1 MKTLSLLLSATALLS
16 CSVHGEPLA
25 VGAAAPAL
33 VAKTQNGQDLDLGE
47 IFKKGAT
54 LVYFYPKADTP
65 GCTKQACNL
74 RDFRD
79 DLAKAGIRAMGVS
92 ADQVPAQKA
101 FEEKYK
107 LNFDLIADA
116 DHKVI
121 DAFGVPLR
129 MGNFASRQSFLIQD
143 GKVIWH
149 QPNANPT
156 TQAQDAIAALA
167 AAKKP

>member
-1 MKTLSLLLSATALLS
+1 MKTLSLLLSAATLLS
-16 CSVHGEPLA
+16 CSAHGEPLA
-25 VGAAAPAL
+25 VGSAAPAL
-33 VAKTQNGQDLDLGE
+33 VAKSQNGQDIDLGE
-47 IFKKGAT
+47 VFKKGVT

-74 RDFRD
+74 RDFRE
-79 DLAKAGIRAMGVS
+79 DLAKAAIRVIGVS

-129 MGNFASRQSFLIQD
+129 MGSFASRQSFLIQD

-149 QPNANPT
+149 QPNANPA

-167 AAKKP
+167 AAKKS